1 MTRPLMGDPSS
12 PIAKL
17 TFQSSFYIS
26 VFIGW
31 RRLGLGDA
39 TAAAQYVVT
48 HPQTSHNPTNFD
60 FLLDSLSKSEFLSFI
75 LKPTEG
81 FYDAKDYNAG
91 S

>member
-1 MTRPLMGDPSS
+1 
-12 PIAKL
+12 L
-17 TFQSSFYIS
+17 TFQSSFYIW

-48 HPQTSHNPTNFD
+48 HPQSSHNPTNFD